1 MENIFT
7 IFIMSII
14 SGILSAIF
22 TFGIFYIYFKKII
35 KEKMENLT
43 DEYIELFRK
52 KLKESFQEAGKELLP
67 NFKEEVKKGFKE
79 AITEAIGPNVIDETA
94 KQIAKTSSS
103 LIQNSLNL
111 LMGKW
116 PDQEEK

>member
-1 MENIFT
+1 MGNIFI
-7 IFIMSII
+7 IFIISTL
-14 SGILSAIF
+14 SGILSAIL
-22 TFGIFYIYFKKII
+22 TFGIFYIYSKKIV
-35 KEKMENLT
+35 KKRMENLT

-67 NFKEEVKKGFKE
+67 AFKEEVKKGFKE
-79 AITEAIGPNVIDETA
+79 AITEALGPNVIDETA

-116 PDQEEK
+116 PDQEKK